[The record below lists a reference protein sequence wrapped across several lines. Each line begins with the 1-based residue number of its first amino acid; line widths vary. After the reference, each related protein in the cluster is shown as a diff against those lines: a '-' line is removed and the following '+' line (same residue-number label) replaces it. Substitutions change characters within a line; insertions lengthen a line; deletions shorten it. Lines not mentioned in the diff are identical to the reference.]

1 MNVARWNLR
10 VANIKPSEGT
20 FVPSFDNSGYQGYQ
34 VSPGTYSAKLT
45 YGDYMQEYSFNVLK
59 DPRDEATKAQVNE
72 QQEITKT
79 LYNSLLDLNESLGK
93 LKQVRNQ
100 VNRMIERE
108 QDDEE
113 IEQKG
118 NDINEKIDN
127 VENELVSP
135 KQETFQDIIN
145 YRNKLDVQIYQLMQS
160 IDGSVPP
167 LTTGEKELY
176 NELQKGWESQKKK
189 VEGILNDDIP
199 AFNKFLEEKGIEYI
213 APKKEKDSHR
223 NKNKPTT

>member
-1 MNVARWNLR
+1 
-10 VANIKPSEGT
+10 
-20 FVPSFDNSGYQGYQ
+20 
-34 VSPGTYSAKLT
+34 
-45 YGDYMQEYSFNVLK
+45 MQEYSFNVLK